1 MTCPISF
8 GTVSG
13 NFFLSILQA
22 SFVFLNKLQKH
33 ISFKDKFIANSW
45 KILLDS
51 IYGNIDITSNDEAVK
66 LIM

>member
-1 MTCPISF
+1 MTCPVSF

-13 NFFLSILQA
+13 NFFFLFLQA

-45 KILLDS
+45 KILLNS
-51 IYGNIDITSNDEAVK
+51 IYGNVDITSNDEEVK